1 MILIVVKFPVKPE
14 LSDQWPEIVS
24 DFTEATRAEP
34 GNKFF
39 EWSRGVENPHEYVLV
54 EGFEDDAAEAHV
66 TSDHFQ
72 KAISPQGRMYQALSS
87 TPRIISRTIDADGWE
102 EMGEMKVS

>member
-14 LSDQWPEIVS
+14 LADQWPEITRE
-24 DFTEATRAEP
+24 FTEATRAEP

-39 EWSRGVENPHEYVLV
+39 EWSRGVEDPNEYVLV

-66 TSDHFQ
+66 SSAHFARATSPEGPMH
-72 KAISPQGRMYQALSS
+72 RALAA
-87 TPRIISRTIDADGWE
+87 TPKIISRTIDADGWDA
-102 EMGEMKVS
+102 MGEMQVG